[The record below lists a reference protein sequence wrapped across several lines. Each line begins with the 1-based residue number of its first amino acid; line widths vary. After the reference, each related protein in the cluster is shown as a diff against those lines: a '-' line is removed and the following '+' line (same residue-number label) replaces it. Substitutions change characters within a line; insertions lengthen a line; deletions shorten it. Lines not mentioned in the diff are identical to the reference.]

1 MATAYPIPLT
11 AAQVGTYFVGHYY
24 QVLQQQ
30 PEIVHQFYS
39 DASTMLRIDGHV
51 RESAT
56 AMLQIHKLVMSVSYT
71 GVEIKTIH
79 ALESWNGGI
88 IVMISGSVQQK
99 NFTRSRKF
107 VQTFFLAPQE
117 TGYFILND
125 IFHFVEEDQ
134 THHHPAVLLAQ
145 SNYPTKLSA
154 PHPTPEP
161 VPTYV
166 MGGEVQPREFAPISD
181 VKENGPV
188 DNYRVPERSQPV
200 PESESTL
207 ETNQPAESNGSI
219 QNAVNASQ
227 DNSPTSVDESVGE
240 PQKRTYASI
249 LRVAK
254 GQSAPSVAPPPSV
267 NKNSLAASEW
277 DHTPEPTGQQPLAP
291 TNVHE
296 PSGAETVE
304 EVSGIDDEGEIKSVY
319 VRNLPPTVSE
329 SEIEEEF
336 QQFGK
341 IRPDGVVIRGRKDL
355 GVCYAF
361 VEFEDMDAVHNAV
374 KAGSAQIAG
383 RQVYIEERRPNSN
396 IPSRPRRG
404 RGRGSYQTEVS
415 RGRFGGRNFSRGSG
429 QNGVDREY
437 NKPRGNGFYKPSSRQ
452 DRGVLGQQNSRNGQ
466 SLQE

>member
-24 QVLQQQ
+24 KVLQQQ

-39 DASTMLRIDGHV
+39 DASTMLRIDGHM

-56 AMLQIHKLVMSVSYT
+56 AMLQIHTLVMSVSYT

-79 ALESWNGGI
+79 AQESWNGG
-88 IVMISGSVQQK
+88 VLK
-99 NFTRSRKF
+99 TK
-107 VQTFFLAPQE
+107 
-117 TGYFILND
+117 LN
-125 IFHFVEEDQ
+125 
-134 THHHPAVLLAQ
+134 HHAAVLLAQ
-145 SNYPTKLSA
+145 SKYPFKLAAS
-154 PHPTPEP
+154 HPIPEP
-161 VPTYV
+161 VPTYM
-166 MGGEVQPREFAPISD
+166 MGGEVQAREYASTSD

-188 DNYRVPERSQPV
+188 DNYRVPERSQPD
-200 PESESTL
+200 PELESTL
-207 ETNQPAESNGSI
+207 EANQTAESNGSV
-219 QNAVNASQ
+219 QNVVNASQ

-240 PQKRTYASI
+240 PQKHTYASI

-267 NKNSLAASEW
+267 NKNSLAVSEW
-277 DHTPEPTGQQPLAP
+277 DHTPEPTGQQPIAP
-291 TNVHE
+291 ANVHE
-296 PSGAETVE
+296 PSGAETGE
-304 EVSGIDDEGEIKSVY
+304 EVSGVDDEGEIKSVY

-336 QQFGK
+336 RQFGK

-361 VEFEDMDAVHNAV
+361 VEFEDMDGVHSAV

-396 IPSRPRRG
+396 IPSRARRG

-452 DRGVLGQQNSRNGQ
+452 DRGVLGQQNLRNEQ

>member
-1 MATAYPIPLT
+1 MANAYPIALT
-11 AAQVGTYFVGHYY
+11 AAQIGTYFVGNYY

-30 PEIVHQFYS
+30 PEIVHQFYT

-56 AMLQIHKLVMSVSYT
+56 AMLQIHTLVMSVNYT

-79 ALESWNGGI
+79 ALESWNRGVL
-88 IVMISGSVQQK
+88 VMISGSVQQR

-134 THHHPAVLLAQ
+134 THPHPAVLLAQ
-145 SNYPTKLSA
+145 SNYPTISA
-154 PHPTPEP
+154 SHPTPEP
-161 VPTYV
+161 VPTYM
-166 MGGEVQPREFAPISD
+166 MGGELQAREFAPTSD
-181 VKENGPV
+181 VKENGLV

-207 ETNQPAESNGSI
+207 EANQPAESNGAA
-219 QNAVNASQ
+219 QNVVNASQ
-227 DNSPTSVDESVGE
+227 DNSPTSVNDSVGE
-240 PQKRTYASI
+240 PQKHTYASI

-254 GQSAPSVAPPPSV
+254 GQSAPSVAPPPV
-267 NKNSLAASEW
+267 NKNSLAVSEW
-277 DHTPEPTGQQPLAP
+277 DHTPEPTGKQSIAP
-291 TNVHE
+291 INVHE
-296 PSGAETVE
+296 PSGAETGE
-304 EVSGIDDEGEIKSVY
+304 EISSVDDGGEIKSVY
-319 VRNLPPTVSE
+319 VRNLLPAVSE
-329 SEIEEEF
+329 SEIVEEF

-361 VEFEDMDAVHNAV
+361 VEFEDMDGVYNAV

-396 IPSRPRRG
+396 IPSRARRG
-404 RGRGSYQTEVS
+404 RGRGSYQTEFS

-437 NKPRGNGFYKPSSRQ
+437 NKPRGNGFYKPSSQQ

-466 SLQE
+466 SPQE